1 MLDCHRLLTN
11 AAIPQDDRIEDVTT
25 LHASRRDTFQLAR
38 AVQQIRRHLL
48 DHKTAASQT
57 GGVKQCRRQS

>member
-25 LHASRRDTFQLAR
+25 LHASCRDTIQLAR
-38 AVQQIRRHLL
+38 AVQEIRRHLL
-48 DHKTAASQT
+48 DNKTAASRA
-57 GGVKQCRRQS
+57 G